1 MVPRPLLRLTVF
13 PLKALSLAVPLALF
27 APAALFAAEPAS
39 QAATRHYQIAP
50 GPLSQVLAQFA
61 VSAGVPLAFDPAL
74 LGQRQSNGLQGDFSV
89 QDGFARLLEGSGFT
103 LVSGDNGYTLAPLGS
118 DGALQ
123 LGATTVSALGGEA
136 DDSYAG
142 GQLARSAQVGVLG
155 RQQLKDLPFSVS
167 AFTAKTI
174 ADQQAQTVG
183 DVLLNDA
190 SVRQSSGFGN
200 FSQVFMIRGLP
211 LNGDD
216 ISYNGLYGVLPRQII
231 ATEALERVELFKG
244 PNAFV
249 NGVTPGGS
257 GIGGGVNL
265 QPKRAGDTPTRS
277 ITLDSNGSG
286 RTGGHIDLGQRFG
299 EDNRFGARLNLL
311 QREGD
316 TAIDDENQR
325 STLATLG
332 LDYQGERL
340 RLSADLGYQKQ
351 LINQGRPV
359 VYLDTTATSQVT
371 QVPHAPSARDNY
383 AQDWS
388 YSQLEDTFGMARAE
402 YDLSDN
408 WSAYVAGGAKH
419 TRENGVYS
427 SLTLTDLA
435 GNGRG
440 GMLYTP
446 HDEDNKT
453 LMTGLN
459 GQLQTGPVSHQLNL
473 GLAGMWG
480 EQRSAFE
487 TIASSGRI
495 FNNLYDPVQRPRPPA
510 TSFASDIHD
519 PRIVGKNQLKSAA
532 VSDTL
537 GFLDDRVLLT
547 LGVRRQSIRVDGWNT
562 SSGIRTSSYDESI
575 TTPVYGLVIKPWEH
589 VSFYANR
596 IEGLAKGPTPPTTAI
611 NRDESFAPVR
621 SKQVEAGVRLDMDSY
636 GASLGLYRIEQP
648 SSYTE
653 NGVFRVD
660 GQQVNKG
667 VELNLYGEPLDGLR
681 LLSGATLIK
690 TELQGSSGGT
700 NDGNRAVG
708 VPRFQINLGA
718 DWDVP
723 GIQGAALSARML
735 RTGAQYV
742 NASNTLSIPAWN
754 RFDLGARYAFTLEE
768 KDITLRANLENVA
781 NKAYWASANGGYLT
795 QGTPRTLKVSAT
807 LDF

>member
-1 MVPRPLLRLTVF
+1 MTPRPLHSLTVF
-13 PLKALSLAVPLALF
+13 PLKALGLSVTLALGALLPTAQSLA
-27 APAALFAAEPAS
+27 AEDSSAS
-39 QAATRHYQIAP
+39 VQRYAIAP
-50 GPLSQVLAQFA
+50 GPLNQVLAQFA
-61 VSAGVPLAFDPAL
+61 ASAGVPLSFDPAL
-74 LGQRQSNGLQGDFSV
+74 LGNRQSSGLQGEYNV
-89 QDGFARLLEGSGFT
+89 QEGFAHLLQGSG
-103 LVSGDNGYTLAPLGS
+103 LSLSSGANGYTLVPQAS
-118 DGALQ
+118 DGALE
-123 LGATTVSALGGEA
+123 LGATTVSAQAGDG

-142 GQLARSAQVGVLG
+142 GQVARGARLGVLG
-155 RQQLKDLPFSVS
+155 NQQLKDVPFSVT

-190 SVRQSSGFGN
+190 SVRQSAGFGN

-277 ITLDSNGSG
+277 VTLDSNGSG

-299 EDNRFGARLNLL
+299 EDQRFGARLNLL
-311 QREGD
+311 QREGQ
-316 TAIDDENQR
+316 TRIDDEDQR

-332 LDYQGERL
+332 LDYRGERL
-340 RLSADLGYQKQ
+340 RLSADVGYQKQ
-351 LINQGRPV
+351 VINQGRPV
-359 VYLDTTATSQVT
+359 VYLASTLDK
-371 QVPHAPSARDNY
+371 VPHAPSAKGNY
-383 AQDWS
+383 AQSWS

-402 YDLSDN
+402 YDFSDN
-408 WSAYVAGGAKH
+408 WTGYVAGGAKH

-427 SLTLTDLA
+427 SLTLNDLA

-440 GMLYTP
+440 GMLYSP
-446 HDEDNKT
+446 HDEDNQS
-453 LMTGLN
+453 LMAGLN
-459 GQLQTGPVSHQLNL
+459 GRVQTGPISHQLNL

-487 TIASSGRI
+487 NIGAASRY
-495 FNNLYDPVQRPRPPA
+495 FNNIYHPTPQPRPTP
-510 TSFASDIHD
+510 TSFGSDIHD

-532 VSDTL
+532 LSDTL
-537 GFLDDRVLLT
+537 GFIDDRVLLT
-547 LGVRRQSIRVDGWNT
+547 LGLRRQSISVDGWNT
-562 SSGIRTSSYDESI
+562 TSGARTARYQESI
-575 TTPVYGLVIKPWEH
+575 TTPVYGLVLKPWEY

-596 IEGLAKGPTPPTTAI
+596 IEGLAKGPTPPTSASNSQDT
-611 NRDESFAPVR
+611 FPPVR
-621 SKQVEAGVRLDMDSY
+621 SKQVEAGVRLDMDTF
-636 GASLGLYRIEQP
+636 GGSLGVYRIEQP
-648 SSYTE
+648 SSYTQD
-653 NGVFRVD
+653 GIFRVD
-660 GQQVNKG
+660 GLQLNKG
-667 VELNLYGEPLDGLR
+667 VELSLYGEPLRGLR
-681 LLSGATLIK
+681 LLGGATMMK
-690 TELQGSSGGT
+690 TRIDGSVNGV

-708 VPRFQINLGA
+708 VPSFQLNIGA

-723 GIQGAALSARML
+723 GVEGAALSARLL
-735 RTGAQYV
+735 RTGGQYV
-742 NASNTLSIPAWN
+742 NASNSLSLPTWN
-754 RFDLGARYAFTLEE
+754 RFDLGSRYRFKLDE

-781 NKAYWASANGGYLT
+781 NTAYWASANGGYLT

>member
-1 MVPRPLLRLTVF
+1 MTPRPLHSLTVF
-13 PLKALSLAVPLALF
+13 PLKALGLSVTLALGALLPTAQSLA
-27 APAALFAAEPAS
+27 AEDSSAS
-39 QAATRHYQIAP
+39 VQRYTFAP
-50 GPLSQVLAQFA
+50 GPLNQVLAQFA
-61 VSAGVPLAFDPAL
+61 ASAGVPLSFDPAL
-74 LGQRQSNGLQGDFSV
+74 LGNRQSSGLQGEYNV
-89 QDGFARLLEGSGFT
+89 QEGFAHLLQGSG
-103 LVSGDNGYTLAPLGS
+103 LSLSSGANGYTLVPQAS
-118 DGALQ
+118 DGALE
-123 LGATTVSALGGEA
+123 LGATTVSAQAGDG

-142 GQLARSAQVGVLG
+142 GQVARGARLGVLG
-155 RQQLKDLPFSVS
+155 NQQLKDVPFSVT

-190 SVRQSSGFGN
+190 SVRQSAGFGN

-277 ITLDSNGSG
+277 VTLDSNGSG

-299 EDNRFGARLNLL
+299 EDQRFGARLNLL
-311 QREGD
+311 QREGQ
-316 TAIDDENQR
+316 TRIDDEDQR

-332 LDYQGERL
+332 LDYRGERL
-340 RLSADLGYQKQ
+340 RLSADVGYQKQ
-351 LINQGRPV
+351 VINQGRPV
-359 VYLDTTATSQVT
+359 VYLASTLDK
-371 QVPHAPSARDNY
+371 VPHAPSAKGNY
-383 AQDWS
+383 AQSWS

-402 YDLSDN
+402 YDFSDN
-408 WSAYVAGGAKH
+408 WTGYVAGGAKH

-427 SLTLTDLA
+427 SLTLNDLA

-440 GMLYTP
+440 GMLYSP
-446 HDEDNKT
+446 HDEDNQS
-453 LMTGLN
+453 LMAGLN
-459 GQLQTGPVSHQLNL
+459 GRVQTGPISHQLNL

-487 TIASSGRI
+487 NIGAASRY
-495 FNNLYDPVQRPRPPA
+495 FNNIYHPTPQPRPTP
-510 TSFASDIHD
+510 TSFGSDIHD

-532 VSDTL
+532 LSDTL
-537 GFLDDRVLLT
+537 GFIDDRVLLT
-547 LGVRRQSIRVDGWNT
+547 LGLRRQSISVDGWNT
-562 SSGIRTSSYDESI
+562 TSGARTARYQESI
-575 TTPVYGLVIKPWEH
+575 TTPVYGLVLKPWEY

-596 IEGLAKGPTPPTTAI
+596 IEGLAKGPTPPTSASNSQDT
-611 NRDESFAPVR
+611 FPPVR
-621 SKQVEAGVRLDMDSY
+621 SKQVEAGVRLDMDTF
-636 GASLGLYRIEQP
+636 GGSLGVYRIEQP
-648 SSYTE
+648 SSYTQD
-653 NGVFRVD
+653 GIFRVD
-660 GQQVNKG
+660 GQQLNKG
-667 VELNLYGEPLDGLR
+667 VELSLYGEPLRGLR
-681 LLSGATLIK
+681 LLGGATMMK
-690 TELQGSSGGT
+690 TRIDGSVNGV

-708 VPRFQINLGA
+708 VPSFQLNIGA

-723 GIQGAALSARML
+723 GVEGAALSARLL
-735 RTGAQYV
+735 RTGGQYV
-742 NASNTLSIPAWN
+742 NASNSLSLPTWN
-754 RFDLGARYAFTLEE
+754 RFDLGSRYRFKLDE

-781 NKAYWASANGGYLT
+781 NTAYWASANGGYLT

>member
-1 MVPRPLLRLTVF
+1 MTPRPLHSLTVF
-13 PLKALSLAVPLALF
+13 PLKALGLSVTLALGALLPTAQSLA
-27 APAALFAAEPAS
+27 AEDSSAS
-39 QAATRHYQIAP
+39 VQRYAIAP
-50 GPLSQVLAQFA
+50 GPLNQVLAQFA
-61 VSAGVPLAFDPAL
+61 ASAGVPLSFDPAL
-74 LGQRQSNGLQGDFSV
+74 LGNRQSSGLQGEYNV
-89 QDGFARLLEGSGFT
+89 QEGFARLLQGSG
-103 LVSGDNGYTLAPLGS
+103 LSLSSGANGYTLVPQAS
-118 DGALQ
+118 DGALE
-123 LGATTVSALGGEA
+123 LGATTVSAQAGDG

-142 GQLARSAQVGVLG
+142 GQVARGARLGVLG
-155 RQQLKDLPFSVS
+155 NQQLKDVPFSVT

-190 SVRQSSGFGN
+190 SVRQSAGFGN

-277 ITLDSNGSG
+277 VTLDSNGSG

-299 EDNRFGARLNLL
+299 EDQRFGARLNLL
-311 QREGD
+311 QREGQ
-316 TAIDDENQR
+316 TRIDDEDQR

-332 LDYQGERL
+332 LDYRGERL
-340 RLSADLGYQKQ
+340 RLSADVGYQKQ
-351 LINQGRPV
+351 VINQGRPV
-359 VYLDTTATSQVT
+359 VYLASTLDK
-371 QVPHAPSARDNY
+371 VPHAPSAKGNY
-383 AQDWS
+383 AQSWS

-402 YDLSDN
+402 YDFSDN
-408 WSAYVAGGAKH
+408 WTGYVAGGAKH

-427 SLTLTDLA
+427 SLTLNDLA

-440 GMLYTP
+440 GMLYSP
-446 HDEDNKT
+446 HDEDNQS
-453 LMTGLN
+453 LMAGLN
-459 GQLQTGPVSHQLNL
+459 GRVQTGPISHQLNL

-487 TIASSGRI
+487 NIGAASRY
-495 FNNLYDPVQRPRPPA
+495 FNNIYHPTPQPRPTP
-510 TSFASDIHD
+510 TSFGSDIHD

-532 VSDTL
+532 LSDTL
-537 GFLDDRVLLT
+537 GFIDDRVLLT
-547 LGVRRQSIRVDGWNT
+547 LGLRRQSISVDGWNT
-562 SSGIRTSSYDESI
+562 TSGARTARYQESI
-575 TTPVYGLVIKPWEH
+575 TTPVYGLVLKPWEY

-596 IEGLAKGPTPPTTAI
+596 IEGLAKGPTPPTSASNSQDT
-611 NRDESFAPVR
+611 FPPVR
-621 SKQVEAGVRLDMDSY
+621 SKQVEAGVRLDMDTF
-636 GASLGLYRIEQP
+636 GGSLGVYRIEQP
-648 SSYTE
+648 SSYTQD
-653 NGVFRVD
+653 GIFRVD
-660 GQQVNKG
+660 GQQLNKG
-667 VELNLYGEPLDGLR
+667 VELSLYGEPLRGLR
-681 LLSGATLIK
+681 LLGGATMMK
-690 TELQGSSGGT
+690 TRIDGSVNGV

-708 VPRFQINLGA
+708 VPSFQLNIGA

-723 GIQGAALSARML
+723 GVEGAALSARML
-735 RTGAQYV
+735 RTGGQYV
-742 NASNTLSIPAWN
+742 NASNSLSLPTWN
-754 RFDLGARYAFTLEE
+754 RFDLGSRYRFKLDE

-781 NKAYWASANGGYLT
+781 NTAYWASANGGYLT

>member
-1 MVPRPLLRLTVF
+1 LTVF
-13 PLKALSLAVPLALF
+13 PLKALGLSVTLALGALLPTAQSLA
-27 APAALFAAEPAS
+27 AEDSSAS
-39 QAATRHYQIAP
+39 VQRYAIAP
-50 GPLSQVLAQFA
+50 GPLNQVLAQFA
-61 VSAGVPLAFDPAL
+61 ASAGVPLSFDPAL
-74 LGQRQSNGLQGDFSV
+74 LGNRQSSGLQGEYNV
-89 QDGFARLLEGSGFT
+89 QEGFARLLQGSG
-103 LVSGDNGYTLAPLGS
+103 LSLSSGANGYTLVPQAS
-118 DGALQ
+118 DGALE
-123 LGATTVSALGGEA
+123 LGATTVSAQAGDG

-142 GQLARSAQVGVLG
+142 GQVARGARLGVLG
-155 RQQLKDLPFSVS
+155 NQQLKDVPFSVT

-190 SVRQSSGFGN
+190 SVRQSAGFGN

-277 ITLDSNGSG
+277 VTLDSNGSG

-299 EDNRFGARLNLL
+299 EDQRFGARLNLL
-311 QREGD
+311 QREGQ
-316 TAIDDENQR
+316 TRIDDEDQR

-332 LDYQGERL
+332 LDYRGERL
-340 RLSADLGYQKQ
+340 RLSADVGYQKQ
-351 LINQGRPV
+351 VINQGRPV
-359 VYLDTTATSQVT
+359 VYLASTLDK
-371 QVPHAPSARDNY
+371 VPHAPSAKGNY
-383 AQDWS
+383 AQSWS

-402 YDLSDN
+402 YDFSDN
-408 WSAYVAGGAKH
+408 WTGYVAGGAKH

-427 SLTLTDLA
+427 SLTLNDLA

-440 GMLYTP
+440 GMLYSP
-446 HDEDNKT
+446 HDEDNQS
-453 LMTGLN
+453 LMAGLN
-459 GQLQTGPVSHQLNL
+459 GRVQTGPISHQLNL

-487 TIASSGRI
+487 NIGAASRY
-495 FNNLYDPVQRPRPPA
+495 FNNIYHPTPQPRPTP
-510 TSFASDIHD
+510 TSFGSDIHD

-532 VSDTL
+532 LSDTL
-537 GFLDDRVLLT
+537 GFIDDRVLLT
-547 LGVRRQSIRVDGWNT
+547 LGLRRQSISVDGWNT
-562 SSGIRTSSYDESI
+562 TSGARTARYQESI
-575 TTPVYGLVIKPWEH
+575 TTPVYGLVLKPWEY

-596 IEGLAKGPTPPTTAI
+596 IEGLAKGPTPPTSASNSQDT
-611 NRDESFAPVR
+611 FPPVR
-621 SKQVEAGVRLDMDSY
+621 SKQVEAGVRLDMDTF
-636 GASLGLYRIEQP
+636 GGSLGVYRIEQP
-648 SSYTE
+648 SSYTQD
-653 NGVFRVD
+653 GIFRVD
-660 GQQVNKG
+660 GQQLNKG
-667 VELNLYGEPLDGLR
+667 VELSLYGEPLRGLR
-681 LLSGATLIK
+681 LLGGATMMK
-690 TELQGSSGGT
+690 TRIDGSVNGV

-708 VPRFQINLGA
+708 VPSFQLNIGA

-723 GIQGAALSARML
+723 GVEGAALSARLL
-735 RTGAQYV
+735 RTGGQYV
-742 NASNTLSIPAWN
+742 NASNSLSLPTWN
-754 RFDLGARYAFTLEE
+754 RFDLGSRYRFKLDE

-781 NKAYWASANGGYLT
+781 NTAYWASANGGYLT

>member
-1 MVPRPLLRLTVF
+1 MTPRPPHSLTVF
-13 PLKALSLAVPLALF
+13 PLKALGLSVTLALGALLPTAQSLA
-27 APAALFAAEPAS
+27 AEDSSAS
-39 QAATRHYQIAP
+39 VQRYAIAP
-50 GPLSQVLAQFA
+50 GPLNQVLAQFA
-61 VSAGVPLAFDPAL
+61 ASAGVPLSFDPAL
-74 LGQRQSNGLQGDFSV
+74 LGNRQSSGLQGEYNV
-89 QDGFARLLEGSGFT
+89 QEGFAHLLQGSG
-103 LVSGDNGYTLAPLGS
+103 LSLSSGANGYTLVPQAS
-118 DGALQ
+118 DGALE
-123 LGATTVSALGGEA
+123 LGATTVSAQAGDG

-142 GQLARSAQVGVLG
+142 GQVARGARLGVLG
-155 RQQLKDLPFSVS
+155 NQQLKDVPFSVT

-190 SVRQSSGFGN
+190 SVRQSAGFGN

-277 ITLDSNGSG
+277 VTLDSNGSG

-299 EDNRFGARLNLL
+299 EDQRFGARLNLL
-311 QREGD
+311 QREGQ
-316 TAIDDENQR
+316 TRIDDEDQR

-332 LDYQGERL
+332 LDYRGERL
-340 RLSADLGYQKQ
+340 RLSADVGYQKQ
-351 LINQGRPV
+351 VINQGRPV
-359 VYLDTTATSQVT
+359 VYLASTLDK
-371 QVPHAPSARDNY
+371 VPHAPSAKGNY
-383 AQDWS
+383 AQSWS

-402 YDLSDN
+402 YDFSDN
-408 WSAYVAGGAKH
+408 WTGYVAGGAKH

-427 SLTLTDLA
+427 SLTLNDLA

-440 GMLYTP
+440 GMLYSP
-446 HDEDNKT
+446 HDEDNQS
-453 LMTGLN
+453 LMAGLN
-459 GQLQTGPVSHQLNL
+459 GRVQTGPISHQLNL

-487 TIASSGRI
+487 NIGAASRY
-495 FNNLYDPVQRPRPPA
+495 FNNIYHPTPQPRPTP
-510 TSFASDIHD
+510 TSFGSDIHD

-532 VSDTL
+532 LSDTL
-537 GFLDDRVLLT
+537 GFIDDRVLLT
-547 LGVRRQSIRVDGWNT
+547 LGLRRQSISVDGWNT
-562 SSGIRTSSYDESI
+562 TSGARTARYQESI
-575 TTPVYGLVIKPWEH
+575 TTPVYGLVLKPWEY

-596 IEGLAKGPTPPTTAI
+596 IEGLAKGPTPPTSASNSQDT
-611 NRDESFAPVR
+611 FPPVR
-621 SKQVEAGVRLDMDSY
+621 SKQVEAGVRLDMDTF
-636 GASLGLYRIEQP
+636 GGSLGVYRIEQP
-648 SSYTE
+648 SSYTQD
-653 NGVFRVD
+653 GIFRVD
-660 GQQVNKG
+660 GQQLNKG
-667 VELNLYGEPLDGLR
+667 VELSLYGEPLRGLR
-681 LLSGATLIK
+681 LLGGATMMK
-690 TELQGSSGGT
+690 TRIDGSVNGV

-708 VPRFQINLGA
+708 VPSFQLNIGA

-723 GIQGAALSARML
+723 GVEGAALSARLL
-735 RTGAQYV
+735 RTGGQYV
-742 NASNTLSIPAWN
+742 NASNSLSLPTWN
-754 RFDLGARYAFTLEE
+754 RFDLGSRYRFKLDE

-781 NKAYWASANGGYLT
+781 NTAYWASANGGYLT

-807 LDF
+807 LAF

>member
-1 MVPRPLLRLTVF
+1 MTPRPLHSLTVF
-13 PLKALSLAVPLALF
+13 PLKALGLSVTLALGALLPTAQSLA
-27 APAALFAAEPAS
+27 AEDSSAS
-39 QAATRHYQIAP
+39 VQRYAIAP
-50 GPLSQVLAQFA
+50 GPLNQVLAQFA
-61 VSAGVPLAFDPAL
+61 ASAGVPLSFDPAL
-74 LGQRQSNGLQGDFSV
+74 LGNRQSSGLQGEYNV
-89 QDGFARLLEGSGFT
+89 QEGFARLLQGSG
-103 LVSGDNGYTLAPLGS
+103 LSLSSGANGYTLVPQAS
-118 DGALQ
+118 DGALE
-123 LGATTVSALGGEA
+123 LGATTVSAQADDG

-142 GQLARSAQVGVLG
+142 GQVARGARLGVLG
-155 RQQLKDLPFSVS
+155 NQQLKDVPFSVT

-190 SVRQSSGFGN
+190 SVRQSAGFGN

-277 ITLDSNGSG
+277 VTLDSNGSG

-299 EDNRFGARLNLL
+299 EDQRFGARLNLL
-311 QREGD
+311 QREGQ
-316 TAIDDENQR
+316 TRIDDEDQR

-332 LDYQGERL
+332 LDYRGERL
-340 RLSADLGYQKQ
+340 RLSADVGYQKQ
-351 LINQGRPV
+351 VINQGRPV
-359 VYLDTTATSQVT
+359 VYLASTLDK
-371 QVPHAPSARDNY
+371 VPHAPSAKGNY
-383 AQDWS
+383 AQSWS

-402 YDLSDN
+402 YDFSDN
-408 WSAYVAGGAKH
+408 WTGYVAGGAKH

-427 SLTLTDLA
+427 SLTLNDLA

-440 GMLYTP
+440 GMLYSP
-446 HDEDNKT
+446 HDEDNQS
-453 LMTGLN
+453 LMAGLN
-459 GQLQTGPVSHQLNL
+459 GRVQTGPISHQLNL

-487 TIASSGRI
+487 NIGAASRY
-495 FNNLYDPVQRPRPPA
+495 FNNIYHPTPQPRPTP
-510 TSFASDIHD
+510 TSFGSDIHD

-532 VSDTL
+532 LSDTL
-537 GFLDDRVLLT
+537 GFIDDRVLLT
-547 LGVRRQSIRVDGWNT
+547 LGLRRQSISVDGWNT
-562 SSGIRTSSYDESI
+562 TSGARTARYQESI
-575 TTPVYGLVIKPWEH
+575 TTPVYGLVLKPWEY

-596 IEGLAKGPTPPTTAI
+596 IEGLAKGPTPPTSASNSQDT
-611 NRDESFAPVR
+611 FPPVR
-621 SKQVEAGVRLDMDSY
+621 SKQVEAGVRLDMDTF
-636 GASLGLYRIEQP
+636 GGSLGVYRIEQP
-648 SSYTE
+648 SSYTQD
-653 NGVFRVD
+653 GIFRVD
-660 GQQVNKG
+660 GQQLNKG
-667 VELNLYGEPLDGLR
+667 VELSLYGEPLRGLR
-681 LLSGATLIK
+681 LLGGATMMK
-690 TELQGSSGGT
+690 TRIDGSVNGV

-708 VPRFQINLGA
+708 VPSFQLNIGA

-723 GIQGAALSARML
+723 GVEGAALSARLL
-735 RTGAQYV
+735 RTGGQYV
-742 NASNTLSIPAWN
+742 NASNSLSLPTWN
-754 RFDLGARYAFTLEE
+754 RFDLGSRYRFKLDE

-781 NKAYWASANGGYLT
+781 NTAYWASANGGYLT

>member
-1 MVPRPLLRLTVF
+1 MTPRPLHSLTVF
-13 PLKALSLAVPLALF
+13 PLKALGLSVTLALGALLPTAQSLA
-27 APAALFAAEPAS
+27 AEDSSAS
-39 QAATRHYQIAP
+39 VQRYAIAP
-50 GPLSQVLAQFA
+50 GPLNQVLAQFA
-61 VSAGVPLAFDPAL
+61 ASAGVPLSFDPAL
-74 LGQRQSNGLQGDFSV
+74 LGNRQSSGLQGEYNV
-89 QDGFARLLEGSGFT
+89 QEGFARLLQRSG
-103 LVSGDNGYTLAPLGS
+103 LSLSSGANGYTLVPQAS
-118 DGALQ
+118 DGALE
-123 LGATTVSALGGEA
+123 LGATTVSAQADDG

-142 GQLARSAQVGVLG
+142 GQVARGARLGVLG
-155 RQQLKDLPFSVS
+155 NQQLKDVPFSVT

-190 SVRQSSGFGN
+190 SVRQSAGFGN

-277 ITLDSNGSG
+277 VTLDSNGSG

-299 EDNRFGARLNLL
+299 EDQRFGARLNLL
-311 QREGD
+311 QREGQ
-316 TAIDDENQR
+316 TRIDDEDQR

-332 LDYQGERL
+332 LDYRGERL
-340 RLSADLGYQKQ
+340 RLSADVGYQKQ
-351 LINQGRPV
+351 VINQGRPV
-359 VYLDTTATSQVT
+359 VYLASTLDK
-371 QVPHAPSARDNY
+371 VPHAPSAKGNY
-383 AQDWS
+383 AQSWS

-402 YDLSDN
+402 YDFSDN
-408 WSAYVAGGAKH
+408 WTGYVAGGAKH

-427 SLTLTDLA
+427 SLTLNDLA

-440 GMLYTP
+440 GMLYSP
-446 HDEDNKT
+446 HDEDNQS
-453 LMTGLN
+453 LMAGLN
-459 GQLQTGPVSHQLNL
+459 GRVQTGPISHQLNL

-487 TIASSGRI
+487 NIGAASRY
-495 FNNLYDPVQRPRPPA
+495 FNNIYHPTPQPRPTP
-510 TSFASDIHD
+510 TSFGSDIHD

-532 VSDTL
+532 LSDTL
-537 GFLDDRVLLT
+537 GFIDDRVLLT
-547 LGVRRQSIRVDGWNT
+547 LGLRRQSISVDGWNT
-562 SSGIRTSSYDESI
+562 TSGARTARYQESI
-575 TTPVYGLVIKPWEH
+575 TTPVYGLVLKPWEY

-596 IEGLAKGPTPPTTAI
+596 IEGLAKGPTPPTSASNNQDT
-611 NRDESFAPVR
+611 FPPVR
-621 SKQVEAGVRLDMDSY
+621 SKQVEAGVRLDMDTF
-636 GASLGLYRIEQP
+636 GGSLGVYRIEQP
-648 SSYTE
+648 SSYTQD
-653 NGVFRVD
+653 GIFRVD
-660 GQQVNKG
+660 GQQLNKG
-667 VELNLYGEPLDGLR
+667 VELSLYGEPLRGLR
-681 LLSGATLIK
+681 LLGGATVMK
-690 TELQGSSGGT
+690 TRIDGSVNGV

-708 VPRFQINLGA
+708 VPSFQLNIGA

-723 GIQGAALSARML
+723 GVEGAALSARML
-735 RTGAQYV
+735 RTGGQYV
-742 NASNTLSIPAWN
+742 NASNSLSLPTWN
-754 RFDLGARYAFTLEE
+754 RFDLGSRYRFKLDE

-781 NKAYWASANGGYLT
+781 NTAYWASANGGYLT